1 MCALRL
7 LNSRRGMRLIDLV
20 LNAKINIILYSNGSS
35 NNNSADNE
43 TKSNEKVKKG
53 RSCRVVCVVRSL
65 KKEGKEQSKQVKMKT
80 RLKCLTYKLI
90 CAGM

>member
-65 KKEGKEQSKQVKMKT
+65 KKKVKSKANKSK
-80 RLKCLTYKLI
+80 
-90 CAGM
+90 

>member
-35 NNNSADNE
+35 NNNSVDNE

-53 RSCRVVCVVRSL
+53 RQLPCSL
-65 KKEGKEQSKQVKMKT
+65 CSKKFKK
-80 RLKCLTYKLI
+80 RR
-90 CAGM
+90 